1 MGTTQSAYGDLDTL
15 LQSELAAIAAYTKAL
30 EKIHDKH
37 AADVLNECRD
47 SHMERRNTLRD
58 AIKGMG
64 EKPTESAGPW
74 GAIASLVTKGAT
86 KLGDK
91 AIISALEE
99 GEDIGADDYEWFLVN
114 MHGDHRRLVKDYIVP
129 EQQATHEKLTKL
141 AKEALGGVWPPTP
154 DTEKEV

>member
-30 EKIHDKH
+30 EKIEDKH
-37 AADVLNECRD
+37 AEEVLTECRD
-47 SHMERRNTLRD
+47 SHLARSSTLRD
-58 AIKGMG
+58 AIITMG

-74 GAIASLVTKGAT
+74 GQIATLVTKGAG

-99 GEDIGADDYEWFLVN
+99 GEDIGSDDYEWFLVN
-114 MHGDHRRLVKDYIVP
+114 MHGNHRRLVKEYIVP
-129 EQQATHEKLTKL
+129 EQQATHEKLAQL
-141 AKEALGGVWPPTP
+141 ANETLGGVWPPTP